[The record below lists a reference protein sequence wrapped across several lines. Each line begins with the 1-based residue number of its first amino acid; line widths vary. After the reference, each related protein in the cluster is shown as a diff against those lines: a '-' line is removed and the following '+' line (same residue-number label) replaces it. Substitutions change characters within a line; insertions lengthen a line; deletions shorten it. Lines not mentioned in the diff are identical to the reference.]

1 MIANPRLPEVFIKF
15 LLNWA
20 KISRYNEPVA
30 LFSITGELF
39 KSIPPRSRA
48 APPIIKTPWA
58 WYFFTIKYPTIK
70 ITKIATTKFI
80 FIPPF

>member
-1 MIANPRLPEVFIKF
+1 MIANPRLPEVFNKVFTQLSKKYQIEQ
-15 LLNWA
+15 

-48 APPIIKTPWA
+48 APPIN
-58 WYFFTIKYPTIK
+58 
-70 ITKIATTKFI
+70 
-80 FIPPF
+80 